1 MSEEMTGC
9 EIPGP
14 GTTRPSLSSQWGR
27 ADGPPGSGR
36 RLARGTGVGP
46 TGRQDRADGSPGGQ
60 GIGPTGRLGGQRSEE
75 RRGGKGSEGR
85 REGGRLGGREREY
98 GGSEGAR

>member
-1 MSEEMTGC
+1 AFFMSEEMTGC

-36 RLARGTGVGP
+36 RLARGTGAGA

-60 GIGPTGRLGGQRSEE
+60 GIGPTRRLGGQRPARGQAVV
-75 RRGGKGSEGR
+75 RRAAP
-85 REGGRLGGREREY
+85 
-98 GGSEGAR
+98 GAGTESAPGT